1 MRAMAVA
8 CAVAAA
14 LAVAGAASACEVR
27 ADVRS
32 FSKDEFNILH
42 VVFVVDARC
51 DRGGGCSG
59 ELAYE
64 VLRRG
69 DGRESR
75 STGAASWSASQ
86 SGSASAQAEVPML
99 PGEEVTGVYVTSVT
113 CR

>member
-1 MRAMAVA
+1 MRTAAIVLGV
-8 CAVAAA
+8 VAA
-14 LAVAGAASACEVR
+14 LTIGGVASGCEVR

-32 FSKDEFNILH
+32 FFKDEFNVVH
-42 VVFVVDARC
+42 VVFVIDAHC
-51 DRGGGCSG
+51 DADRGCAG

-64 VLRRG
+64 VFRRG
-69 DGRESR
+69 NGRESKN
-75 STGAASWSASQ
+75 TGTASWSATQ